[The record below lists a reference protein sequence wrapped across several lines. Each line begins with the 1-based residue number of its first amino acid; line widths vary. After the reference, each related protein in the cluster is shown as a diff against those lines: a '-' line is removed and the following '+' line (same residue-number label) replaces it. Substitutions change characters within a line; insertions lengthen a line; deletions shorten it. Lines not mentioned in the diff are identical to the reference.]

1 MELESSA
8 LRSQRAGRK
17 AQRVRPEQA
26 GSPVAAGFVLLTL
39 SQPNA
44 AADLTTRWQAAAR
57 KLTPKAQ
64 LGADGLS
71 PQLCL

>member
-1 MELESSA
+1 M
-8 LRSQRAGRK
+8 
-17 AQRVRPEQA
+17 RPEQA